1 VVARP
6 WACTWRH
13 GNQGTPDK
21 GDPGPFRGALGEAS
35 EGSIRTFA
43 FVRWPDHVKA
53 DTTSYAMF
61 SIMDF
66 FPTLAAIVG
75 GKMPTDRVIDG
86 VDQSDVLLGKSAIGH
101 RESLLSFIGSELVA
115 VRWKQW
121 RVYFTDMEPTG
132 MGPQRLLGTQTS
144 NARMAGYPKLYNIEM
159 DPHED
164 LNVAGLFG
172 WVGDPALEV
181 VRAYERSVKEHP
193 NPPAP
198 NITNFGRGG

>member
-1 VVARP
+1 M
-6 WACTWRH
+6 
-13 GNQGTPDK
+13 
-21 GDPGPFRGALGEAS
+21 
-35 EGSIRTFA
+35 FA
-43 FVRWPDHVKA
+43 
-53 DTTSYAMF
+53 
-61 SIMDF
+61 IMDF

-86 VDQSDVLLGKSAIGH
+86 VDQSDVLFGKSQTGH
-101 RESLLSFIGSELVA
+101 RGALLSFIGSELVA

-121 RVYFTDMEPTG
+121 RIYFTDIEPTG
-132 MGPQRLLGTQTS
+132 MGPQRLLGTQAS

-181 VRAYERSVKEHP
+181 VKAYERSVKEHP